1 MTPVIYTLV
10 LLAGALA
17 GVAFVVVPLLRRRRA
32 EAVSERQA
40 LLSAHRERF
49 VELDAEREAGNLS
62 EDEYREA
69 YEELERQLLE
79 GVSGPA
85 EQGSGGGR
93 WMSVAAGLAVP
104 VVALGVYLVVGSP
117 QTVLPTTGTQAER
130 IAQSGSLEEQRK
142 FIRDNLGE
150 LQQRFEDDPGDVES
164 GRMLAR
170 AYLAVDRPADAA
182 RVLARL
188 METAG
193 RQPDLL
199 VDRARALAMAN
210 GETGLTGEPRKLL
223 EQALKQ
229 APAHP
234 DALWFAGLAAVQAG
248 EAGRARSLWQRLL
261 SELPPGSD
269 SAKRLTAAIERLGGG
284 SAGGD
289 AAASSG
295 AGVTVR
301 IRVADDLAA
310 DLPAGT
316 TVFVYAR
323 SPEGPEIPLA
333 ARRLTLGDLPAEVRL
348 DSSMAMAGRSMAEGD
363 RVELIAR
370 VSRSGRPMASAG
382 DLQGSAGPVPVSGED
397 GGDPVAVVIDRR
409 VEGGD
414 AAGG

>member
-79 GVSGPA
+79 GVSGPG
-85 EQGSGGGR
+85 EHSSGGGR
-93 WMSVAAGLAVP
+93 WMAIAAGLAVP
-104 VVALGVYLVVGSP
+104 VVALGIYLAVGSP
-117 QTVLPTTGTQAER
+117 QTVLPTDSEAQR
-130 IAQSGSLEEQRK
+130 IAQSGSLEEQRR

-150 LQQRFEDDPGDVES
+150 LQRRFEQHPGDVES

-170 AYLAVDRPADAA
+170 AYLAVERPADAA

-199 VDRARALAMAN
+199 VDRARALAMVNA
-210 GETGLTGEPRKLL
+210 GTGLTGEPRELL
-223 EQALKQ
+223 EQALEK

-248 EAGRARSLWQRLL
+248 DVGRARALWRRLL

-269 SAKRLTAAIERLGGG
+269 SARRLNAAINRLGGD
-284 SAGGD
+284 AGADGGT
-289 AAASSG
+289 AAS

-301 IRVADDLAA
+301 VRVADELAV
-310 DLPAGT
+310 DLPAET
-316 TVFVYAR
+316 AVFVYAR
-323 SPEGPEIPLA
+323 SPDGPEIPLA

-348 DSSMAMAGRSMAEGD
+348 DSSMAMTGRSMAKGD

-370 VSRSGRPMASAG
+370 ISRSGRPMASAG
-382 DLQGSAGPVPVSGED
+382 DLQGRTGPVKVSGTGD
-397 GGDPVAVVIDRR
+397 DDPVAVVIDRR